1 MNFRNRKGFTLI
13 ELMIVVA
20 IIGILAAVAI
30 PAFLKFVKRSKT
42 SEATRN
48 LRLIF
53 DSSASYFADE
63 PAASNG
69 DPISHQF
76 PTTTGP
82 TPALANIS
90 EAKTLT
96 PETTWGGN
104 ASWTALNFA
113 VTDPHYYAYQYN
125 SNGSVETAAAF
136 TVTGFGNLD
145 GDATYSTFVRFGTI
159 DNMEVSGSA
168 GLYKASELE

>member
-48 LRLIF
+48 LRLLF

-63 PAASNG
+63 PSASDG
-69 DPISHQF
+69 TPISHQF

-82 TPALANIS
+82 TPGIAAIS
-90 EAKTLT
+90 EAKTLSA
-96 PETTWGGN
+96 E
-104 ASWTALNFA
+104 ASWGSNATWNALNFA
-113 VTDPHYYAYQYN
+113 ITDPHYYVYQYN
-125 SNGSVETAAAF
+125 SNGSVETLAAF
-136 TVTGFGNLD
+136 TVSSFGNLD
-145 GDATYSTFVRFGTI
+145 GDSTYSTFVRFGTI
-159 DNMEVSGSA
+159 DAMEVSGSA
-168 GLYKASELE
+168 GVYKASELE

>member
-1 MNFRNRKGFTLI
+1 MRNTRRTGFTLI

-30 PAFLKFVKRSKT
+30 PAFLKHIKRSKS
-42 SEATRN
+42 SEATRG
-48 LRLIF
+48 LRLLF
-53 DSSASYFADE
+53 DSSAAYFSDE

-76 PTTTGP
+76 PTSTGP
-82 TPALANIS
+82 TPALALVGAYRTI
-90 EAKTLT
+90 T
-96 PETTWGGN
+96 PETVWGGN
-104 ASWTALNFA
+104 ATWNALDFA

-125 SNGSVETAAAF
+125 SNGAVETAAAF
-136 TVTGFGNLD
+136 TVSSFGNLD
-145 GDATYSTFVRFGTI
+145 DDARFSTFVRFGTI

-168 GLYKASELE
+168 GLYKANELE